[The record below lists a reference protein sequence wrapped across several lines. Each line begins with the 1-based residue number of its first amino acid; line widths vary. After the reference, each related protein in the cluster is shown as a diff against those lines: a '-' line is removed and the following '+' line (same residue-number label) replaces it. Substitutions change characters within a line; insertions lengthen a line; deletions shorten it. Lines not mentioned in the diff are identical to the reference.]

1 MANILIDGQAN
12 LKICDFGLAHK
23 FQSKTDTVVKYCGTA
38 TTWAPEVIGEKPY
51 RFMPDWWS
59 VGIVIY

>member
-1 MANILIDGQAN
+1 MANILIDGNAN
-12 LKICDFGLAHK
+12 LQVCDFGLAYK
-23 FQSKTDTVVKYCGTA
+23 FKTNEETVNHGCGTP
-38 TTWAPEVIGEKPY
+38 TTWAPEVIMTQPY